1 MSQPDFMD
9 RPPQSDSVT
18 AYDEAHFVTYLR
30 LLDAA
35 ADGAAWE
42 EIAGV
47 IFGVDPFAEAEQ
59 AKAIYDSH
67 LERARWMARSGY
79 RQIGT
84 RE

>member
-35 ADGAAWE
+35 AEGADWE
-42 EIAGV
+42 EIVEHVFA
-47 IFGVDPFAEAEQ
+47 IDPVLDV
-59 AKAIYDSH
+59 K
-67 LERARWMARSGY
+67 RARVMYDTHLARAQWMARNGY
-79 RQIGT
+79 RKIKL
-84 RE
+84 RK

>member
-35 ADGAAWE
+35 AEGADWE
-42 EIAGV
+42 EVAELVLGIDPV
-47 IFGVDPFAEAEQ
+47 IDSKRARTM
-59 AKAIYDSH
+59 YDSH
-67 LERARWMARSGY
+67 LARANWMARTGY
-79 RQIGT
+79 SQVRS
-84 RE
+84 

>member
-9 RPPQSDSVT
+9 EPPASDSVT
-18 AYDEAHFVTYLR
+18 DYDEAHFVTYLR

-35 ADGAAWE
+35 VEGADWK
-42 EIAGV
+42 EIV
-47 IFGVDPFAEAEQ
+47 HVVFGVDPELEADR

-67 LERARWMARSGY
+67 IERARWMARTGY
-79 RQIGT
+79 RQISH